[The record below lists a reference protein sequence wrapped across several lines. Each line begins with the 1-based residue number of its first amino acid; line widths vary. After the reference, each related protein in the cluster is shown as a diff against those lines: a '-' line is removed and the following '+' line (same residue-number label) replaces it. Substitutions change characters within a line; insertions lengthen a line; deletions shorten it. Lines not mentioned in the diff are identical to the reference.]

1 MTPRFL
7 LLALLL
13 AGSTFARADEC
24 AWLSNAAL
32 DKAFPQY
39 APWQTMVGGT
49 AGHCQFTSN
58 PRKSPNIFSAIQMVE
73 KSPKEATELVK
84 SMKAEMV
91 KTQKVE
97 AAPRLGAEGFY
108 YRPREAD
115 GTSDGKSLFFTGHH
129 KQVAIN
135 GSLVFQ
141 DPVTPA
147 TIDAAQ
153 TLLLS
158 AFVLADDPEALEAA
172 ANCPYFDK
180 ATLKKLLPG
189 KDLNQQTYGSNSC
202 MANAGT
208 SVVLVSVIPSR
219 GQKHADEHCTSKPV
233 PELGPSGIANFNCKG
248 GNPHSKLGYEAGGN
262 FIEYSLAPGRE
273 PTDAEHALLIEL
285 AVKAPVRA
293 H

>member
-1 MTPRFL
+1 MKLRIL
-7 LLALLL
+7 ALGALLALSQQ
-13 AGSTFARADEC
+13 AFAEDC

-39 APWQTMVGGT
+39 APWNTMVGGT

-58 PRKSPNIFSAIQMVE
+58 PRKSPNIFSAIQMV
-73 KSPKEATELVK
+73 KASPKEAAELVK
-84 SMKAEMV
+84 TMKAAMV
-91 KTQKVE
+91 ATQTIE
-97 AAPRLGAEGFY
+97 PAPRLGAEGFF
-108 YRPREAD
+108 YRPKEAD
-115 GTSDGKSLFFTGHH
+115 GSSDGKTLFFVGHH

-135 GSLVFQ
+135 GSLTFQ
-141 DPVTPA
+141 DPVTPE
-147 TIDAAQ
+147 TIKSAE

-189 KDLNQQTYGSNSC
+189 KDMTQQTYGSNSC

-208 SVVLVSVIPSR
+208 SVVLVSIIPSR

-273 PTDAEHALLIEL
+273 PTDAEHALLIDL
-285 AVKAPVRA
+285 AVKAPARA
-293 H
+293 R